1 MRLTRRRLSLA
12 AAILLAAAAGMASAS
27 VLRAG
32 ADEPPPD
39 PAEPLGAEGRT
50 IGDAVPDP
58 DGGPPWAVR
67 VSVTPSGRRC
77 AMTGRVDGEAF
88 GPLDGAGE
96 VVDTGPSFS
105 GSCAAAGAEPVQL
118 AVARYPSAPG
128 GAARSVLFGVAEED
142 AGSIAVTHDGTSET
156 IEPDDEGTF
165 LVVREGI
172 SAAGGW
178 EITVTLTDTTTRSYV
193 L

>member
-1 MRLTRRRLSLA
+1 MRLTRRRLSVA
-12 AAILLAAAAGMASAS
+12 AAILVAAAAGMASAS
-27 VLRAG
+27 ALRAG
-32 ADEPPPD
+32 ADEPPPE
-39 PAEPLGAEGRT
+39 PAEPLAVDGGT
-50 IGDAVPDP
+50 IGDTVPDP

-77 AMTGRVDGEAF
+77 AMTGRFDGEAF

-105 GSCAAAGAEPVQL
+105 GSCGVPGAEPVQL
-118 AVARYPSAPG
+118 AVARYP
-128 GAARSVLFGVAEED
+128 GATSGTARSVLFGVAEAD
-142 AGSIAVTHDGTSET
+142 AESIAVTYDGTSET
-156 IEPDDEGTF
+156 IEPDDDGTF
-165 LVVREGI
+165 LVVRQGI

-178 EITVTLTDTTTRSYV
+178 EVTVTLADTTTRSYV